1 MIEAERK
8 TLMKYGKILRAAALD
23 MAVGVLVSFAVCCF
37 IAGGVSFI
45 GLAPILLFFL
55 FTAIFLIGEL
65 LPFLRR
71 RKYLRV
77 LILAAAAVGA
87 LCVLIFAG

>member
-1 MIEAERK
+1 
-8 TLMKYGKILRAAALD
+8 MKITEILRAAALD
-23 MAVGVLVSFAVCCF
+23 MAVGVLVSFAVCCL
-37 IAGGVSFI
+37 IAGGVSFV

-55 FTAIFLIGEL
+55 FTALFLMGEL

-71 RKYLRV
+71 RRYLRV

-87 LCVLIFAG
+87 LFVLIFAV

>member
-1 MIEAERK
+1 
-8 TLMKYGKILRAAALD
+8 MKYGKILRAAALD

-45 GLAPILLFFL
+45 GLAPILLFFI
-55 FTAIFLIGEL
+55 FTAIFLMGEL

-71 RKYLRV
+71 HRLFTA
-77 LILAAAAVGA
+77 LIAGAAAVGA
-87 LCVLIFAG
+87 LLILIFVI